1 MISAGESVQF
11 SGLLQLTWEY
21 GRISVPWEFEMTTSK
36 KKMLAA
42 GTLMGVVIGLMIALF
57 ITIRPEL
64 FR

>member
-1 MISAGESVQF
+1 
-11 SGLLQLTWEY
+11 
-21 GRISVPWEFEMTTSK
+21 MTTSE

-57 ITIRPEL
+57 IVIRPEL